1 MQAVNLF
8 QATKPELQIS
18 AVRWRGVRGGKE
30 SCKDQHELSLKV
42 IFFFDWKKGLV
53 FIGFIHYLATR
64 KTASV
69 RKRKRNFPKRS
80 TKMKSIV
87 MQEKNPYPWET
98 RGSSLWVEA
107 AFRAE
112 PYISRSSREGI

>member
-42 IFFFDWKKGLV
+42 ILFFFLIGRKGLFLLDS
-53 FIGFIHYLATR
+53 FIT
-64 KTASV
+64 
-69 RKRKRNFPKRS
+69 
-80 TKMKSIV
+80 
-87 MQEKNPYPWET
+87 
-98 RGSSLWVEA
+98 
-107 AFRAE
+107 
-112 PYISRSSREGI
+112 